1 MINLFLTYKCNLN
14 CSYCFATGL
23 APEFPKEI
31 SQEKFALF
39 LDWLQEYSV
48 PAIGLLGGEP
58 TMHSRFESML
68 AQFSEIDIAVVLFT
82 NGIFPKNLVDPISKH
97 VKNVVVNYNEPSM
110 YKRGQLDIVNQNLEA
125 LALGVRRLTFSKNF
139 SPGHT
144 SVDYLIEACERYRVR
159 HVRYDISKP
168 GDNSQ
173 NDYFSI
179 ADTKNIVDTVVRFAA
194 QCHNLGIRTGM
205 DCCIPLCQ
213 LSASQRRFMEKIS
226 TKFSGIC
233 HPSIDV
239 HPDLSVSYCLP
250 LKQVMIDDVTSMPGE
265 DALLRH
271 FAESVRDLR
280 VFKTFDKCGE
290 CDDFGKKCQGGCLA
304 LKNTI

>member
-1 MINLFLTYKCNLN
+1 MINLFLTYKCNLD
-14 CSYCFATGL
+14 CSYCFTTGL

-31 SQEKFALF
+31 SREKFVLF
-39 LDWLQEYSV
+39 LDWLQEYKV
-48 PAIGLLGGEP
+48 PAIGILGGEP

-68 AQFSEIDIAVVLFT
+68 AQLSEIGIAVVLFT
-82 NGIFPKNLVDPISKH
+82 NGIFPEKLIDPISKH
-97 VKNVVVNYNEPSM
+97 MINVVVNYNEPSM
-110 YKRGQLDIVNQNLEA
+110 YKQGQLDIVNRNLKA
-125 LALGVRRLTFSKNF
+125 LALGARRLTFSKNF
-139 SPGHT
+139 CPGHT
-144 SVDYLIEACERYRVR
+144 SIDYLIEACERYGVH

-168 GDNSQ
+168 SDNKQ

-179 ADTKNIVDTVVRFAA
+179 DETKNIMNTVVHFAA
-194 QCHNLGIRTGM
+194 QCYNRGIKTGM

-213 LSASQRRFMEKIS
+213 LRASQRRFMEKIS

-250 LKQVMIDDVTSMPGE
+250 LKHVMIKDVTSMPGE

-271 FAESVRDLR
+271 FAESVKALR
-280 VFKTFDKCGE
+280 AIKTFDRCGE
-290 CDDFGKKCQGGCLA
+290 CADFGKKCQGGCLA

>member
-1 MINLFLTYKCNLN
+1 
-14 CSYCFATGL
+14 L

-31 SQEKFALF
+31 SQEKIVLF

-58 TMHSRFESML
+58 TMHSQFESIL
-68 AQFSEIDIAVVLFT
+68 AQFSEIGIAVVLFT
-82 NGIFPKNLVDPISKH
+82 NGIFPKKLVDPIAKH
-97 VKNVVVNYNEPSM
+97 TVNVVVNYNDPSM
-110 YKRGQLDIVNQNLEA
+110 YKRGQLDIVNQNLKA
-125 LALGVRRLTFSKNF
+125 LASGARRLTFSKNF

-144 SVDYLIEACERYRVR
+144 SVDYLIEACKRYGVR
-159 HVRYDISKP
+159 HVRYDISRP
-168 GDNSQ
+168 GDNRQ

-179 ADTKNIVDTVVRFAA
+179 DKTKDIVDTVINFVE

-250 LKQVMIDDVTSMPGE
+250 LKQVMIEDVTSMPGE
-265 DALLRH
+265 DALIRY
-271 FAESVRDLR
+271 FAESVKALR
-280 VFKTFDKCGE
+280 ALKTFDRCGK
-290 CDDFGKKCQGGCLA
+290 CDDFGKRCQGGCLA
-304 LKNTI
+304 LKNTT